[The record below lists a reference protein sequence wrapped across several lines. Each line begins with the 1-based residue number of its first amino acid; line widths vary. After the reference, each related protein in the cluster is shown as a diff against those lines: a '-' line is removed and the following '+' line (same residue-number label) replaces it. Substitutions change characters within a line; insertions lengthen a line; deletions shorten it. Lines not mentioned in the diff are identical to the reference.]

1 GEEACELQPVD
12 LCVGARGAR
21 RLRRFSVQADNM
33 GPAALVLGVPPMIDP
48 PNGGEFVY
56 SACHMHYHF
65 NTFARY
71 ELRQPGTSTV
81 VTVGQKRSFC
91 VEDTI
96 QVSDSAPVDKKYC
109 SNSTCRNLH
118 AVPVGWAALYPS
130 TLPCQWIDVTDTAP
144 GSYDLCVILNT
155 EGLLAENPAGD
166 FGCVPVTI
174 TAPTTPA
181 PRVKLRSP
189 NARARLKVGRHLTV

>member
-1 GEEACELQPVD
+1 
-12 LCVGARGAR
+12 
-21 RLRRFSVQADNM
+21 
-33 GPAALVLGVPPMIDP
+33 PPMIDP

-91 VEDTI
+91 VEDTV

-109 SNSTCRNLH
+109 CNSTCGNLQG
-118 AVPVGWAALYPS
+118 VQVGWAAAGRTPPDGCVAEARTGRGPVAAGLV
-130 TLPCQWIDVTDTAP
+130 LVGGWRDVSDAGVRARAVEPETRPIP
-144 GSYDLCVILNT
+144 GDGDGRHADRPGEG
-155 EGLLAENPAGD
+155 EGLRLLEESEG
-166 FGCVPVTI
+166 
-174 TAPTTPA
+174 
-181 PRVKLRSP
+181 RS
-189 NARARLKVGRHLTV
+189 G